1 MFLHRQ
7 QAVITAPR
15 HIVHA
20 DGKKRAH
27 LCCAHIA
34 DFAADHCTI
43 RRGKRRQFKRG
54 KSVLKQARHRLCRNG
69 SPAEQR
75 VQLIER
81 RHHRVPN
88 LRAIL
93 RFRRQTGGIQLVAHI
108 FQRFIGVHVFQQ
120 CQNGANGVIR
130 RFSRLQVMLQRQ
142 KRRHHLLTAFFQRG
156 KFFFGH
162 ALGIVKRLAHG
173 VAAHVGPFAV
183 NAESIK
189 LVLAQP

>member
-1 MFLHRQ
+1 M
-7 QAVITAPR
+7 
-15 HIVHA
+15 
-20 DGKKRAH
+20 
-27 LCCAHIA
+27 
-34 DFAADHCTI
+34 
-43 RRGKRRQFKRG
+43 
-54 KSVLKQARHRLCRNG
+54 
-69 SPAEQR
+69 
-75 VQLIER
+75 QLIER

-130 RFSRLQVMLQRQ
+130 RFSRLQIMLQRQ

-162 ALGIVKRLAHG
+162 ALGIAKRLAHG
-173 VAAHVGPFAV
+173 VAAHVGSFAV

-189 LVLAQP
+189 RVLAQP